1 MLNTIN
7 IKQNIHQYIRF
18 YIKTLNKRQYSVHKN
33 GGFTLIEVLVATMIM
48 AIVVALAG
56 SGLVAMLNQ
65 NVDSA
70 AESNRRINLNR
81 ALDYISNEVR
91 MAKSIQAPSS
101 SIIPS
106 GGTGVLQLTI
116 PIYSCGAFNPEKSYT
131 VVYYTYPSSGLWE
144 SPTSIKRYV
153 NINTPVPDPTPCP
166 TPTNTSALTPSPDP
180 VTTTFLDSSGNLLV
194 DGIQGAIPS
203 PSSSSGCT
211 MSGGNGFY
219 ACIYTDSK
227 KVDLYLYGKISS
239 SPSPSPSSSLSNLLQ
254 VKSTAVTRA
263 K

>member
-7 IKQNIHQYIRF
+7 IKKNIHQYIRF
-18 YIKTLNKRQYSVHKN
+18 YVKTFNTRQSSINDN
-33 GGFTLIEVLVATMIM
+33 GGFTLIELLVATMIM

-56 SGLVAMLNQ
+56 SGLVSMLTQ
-65 NVDSA
+65 NASSSR
-70 AESNRRINLNR
+70 ESDRRTSLNR
-81 ALDYISNEVR
+81 ALDYITNEVR
-91 MAKSIQAPSS
+91 MSKSVQTPSS

-106 GGTGVLQLTI
+106 DGTGILQLTI

-131 VVYYTYPSSGLWE
+131 VVYYTYPSSGVWQ

-166 TPTNTSALTPSPDP
+166 SPTNTSLLTPSPDP
-180 VTTTFLDSSGNLLV
+180 VTTAFSDSSGNLLV
-194 DGIQGAIPS
+194 DGVQNPVPS
-203 PSSSSGCT
+203 PTSSGCT

-219 ACIYTDSK
+219 VCIYPDGK
-227 KVDLYLYGKISS
+227 KVDLYLYGKLSS
-239 SPSPSPSSSLSNLLQ
+239 SPSPSPSTTPKTLE
-254 VKSTAVTRA
+254 VKSNAAARA